1 MVPMQCTNYPQS
13 TLGLKPLQSKPRRP
27 QTEFYTFTEAE
38 SQSLLSS
45 IRTRLQPGHN
55 ITHLAMGALVLAL
68 MKRNGAQNATTFSC
82 ISVIDGRRYLKEGY
96 RQGEKP
102 YIASC
107 QTPAII
113 AFENVTEL
121 AISDASSKSEIR
133 DKLEKATGLARNS
146 FVGNLATPCK
156 LAMSVPV
163 MELGAVLAAMYA
175 ATNILC
181 YYVNSNYR

>member
-1 MVPMQCTNYPQS
+1 MQCNNHQQS
-13 TLGLKPLQSKPRRP
+13 TLGLKPLQSRPGRP
-27 QTEFYTFTEAE
+27 QTEFYTFTKDE

-68 MKRNGAQNATTFSC
+68 TKCGGAQDATTFNC
-82 ISVIDGRRYLKEGY
+82 ISVIDGRRYLKEGH

-113 AFENVTEL
+113 AFENVAEL
-121 AISDASSKSEIR
+121 AISDVSSKSEIR
-133 DKLEKATGLARNS
+133 EKLEKATGLARNS
-146 FVGNLATPCK
+146 FGGNLATPCK

-175 ATNILC
+175 ATRITC
-181 YYVNSNYR
+181 

>member
-1 MVPMQCTNYPQS
+1 MRYTNHPQS
-13 TLGLKPLQSKPRRP
+13 TLGLKPLQSRPGRP

-45 IRTRLQPGHN
+45 TRTRLQPGHN

-68 MKRNGAQNATTFSC
+68 MKADGARNATAFSC

-96 RQGEKP
+96 KQGEKP

-113 AFENVTEL
+113 IFENVNEL
-121 AISDASSKSEIR
+121 AISDTSSKSEIR
-133 DKLEKATGLARNS
+133 DKLEKATELARNS
-146 FVGNLATPCK
+146 FVGNLTTPCK
-156 LAMSVPV
+156 LSMSVPV
-163 MELGAVLAAMYA
+163 MEFGAVLAAMYA
-175 ATNILC
+175 VTNILS
-181 YYVNSNYR
+181 YYLNANYR